1 MHQGLAARIPTY
13 EYAHPDDLLDRAAE
27 MGEPPLIVAL
37 DSVTDPRNLGAVV
50 RSAAGFGAHG
60 VLIPE
65 RRAAGMTAAAWKT
78 SAGAAARIPVAQA
91 VNLVRQLKAYQDAGC
106 MVIGLAADG
115 DVSLPDLDLGD
126 GPLVRRRRRRGQRA
140 VPPRHRDLRP
150 DRLHPDV
157 GQSRVA
163 QRRRGGQ
170 RRPVRGLAVA
180 GLATASAPGRA
191 ETVAPATWRGI
202 ATTAVLVLVWALV
215 SMAAG
220 LAIFLGSS
228 RTLVLATHD
237 AELRPS
243 LDGYVVLHTGP
254 VLPDIR
260 QLSGG
265 RIGVDITLGK
275 TDATSVDELLER
287 YAYIGSQ
294 PEGQIA
300 KVRSALGEMVVAAGV
315 RGALVGLVPIA
326 LWFVLG
332 RRRRL
337 ELLHHVRKLRLLEI
351 GLGLLL
357 AGVLWWQPWDD
368 DDATVA
374 QQQDWMALGE
384 FLGPEVPLPEEVQDL
399 EVLGDVTTDQT
410 RRLIASAISTYD
422 QSKTFYDT
430 AALAAEGLELRQ
442 PSEDETVVLLIADRH
457 DNIGMDE
464 VARAVGDAGGATV
477 VFDAGD
483 DTSAG
488 KTWEAFSL
496 DSVNSAF
503 DDLDRVGVAG
513 NHDHGPFVSGYLA
526 DRGWTMLDGEVI
538 NGPDDIRLLGVDDP
552 RSSGL
557 GNWRDETGLSFE
569 EVGSRLSDVA
579 CASADRGRR
588 VATMLVHDANLARRS
603 AGPRMRR
610 PRRRRPHPRAGR
622 ADQGGRRGR
631 CDRLHLHD
639 RDDRR
644 GSVRHRHRQQAPS
657 TRRHLADHL
666 PGGASGGHPVR
677 HPPDHGRLRR
687 RRLRRPITG
696 GTARRQRVSA
706 AT

>member
-1 MHQGLAARIPTY
+1 MPRPARP
-13 EYAHPDDLLDRAAE
+13 
-27 MGEPPLIVAL
+27 
-37 DSVTDPRNLGAVV
+37 
-50 RSAAGFGAHG
+50 
-60 VLIPE
+60 
-65 RRAAGMTAAAWKT
+65 
-78 SAGAAARIPVAQA
+78 
-91 VNLVRQLKAYQDAGC
+91 
-106 MVIGLAADG
+106 
-115 DVSLPDLDLGD
+115 
-126 GPLVRRRRRRGQRA
+126 
-140 VPPRHRDLRP
+140 
-150 DRLHPDV
+150 
-157 GQSRVA
+157 
-163 QRRRGGQ
+163 
-170 RRPVRGLAVA
+170 
-180 GLATASAPGRA
+180 
-191 ETVAPATWRGI
+191 TWRGI

-477 VFDAGD
+477 VFNAGD

-588 VATMLVHDANLARRS
+588 VATMLVHDANLAREALARGCVDLVVGGHTHVQ
-603 AGPRMRR
+603 AGPTRVVGEGGAIGYTYTTGTTGGAAYAIAIGSKPRR
-610 PRRRRPHPRAGR
+610 PAGISLITYREGRPVGI
-622 ADQGGRRGR
+622 Q
-631 CDRLHLHD
+631 
-639 RDDRR
+639 
-644 GSVRHRHRQQAPS
+644 SVTLQTTGVFDVGDYVVLSPA
-657 TRRHLADHL
+657 A
-666 PGGASGGHPVR
+666 
-677 HPPDHGRLRR
+677 PPDD
-687 RRLRRPITG
+687 
-696 GTARRQRVSA
+696 SE
-706 AT
+706 